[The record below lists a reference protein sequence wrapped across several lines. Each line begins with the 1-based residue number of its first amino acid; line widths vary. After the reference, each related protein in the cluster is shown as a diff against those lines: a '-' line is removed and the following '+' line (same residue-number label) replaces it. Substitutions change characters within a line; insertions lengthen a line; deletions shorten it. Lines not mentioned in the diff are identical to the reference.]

1 MDGFDWPQKADS
13 PKKYAAILPEEII
26 AGPYAL
32 PFGSFLELRLR
43 KEAIM
48 SDDTPEHD
56 NLVPFPP
63 RLRVV
68 PLQPAPALPLEHEL
82 ALNEHDGRMYDLAPL
97 VQQLS
102 PAELQEISEAAP
114 RSSQEMWDAVVR
126 RWPALAA
133 EIVAGARP
141 AG

>member
-1 MDGFDWPQKADS
+1 
-13 PKKYAAILPEEII
+13 
-26 AGPYAL
+26 
-32 PFGSFLELRLR
+32 
-43 KEAIM
+43 M
-48 SDDTPEHD
+48 SDKATETG
-56 NLVPFPP
+56 NLIQFPP
-63 RLRVV
+63 QLRVV
-68 PLQPAPALPLEHEL
+68 PLEAPLALPLEHEL
-82 ALNEHDGRMYDLAPL
+82 ALIEHDGRMYDLVPL

-102 PAELQEISEAAP
+102 PAELQEIGEAAP